1 MEPTVKKTNRFSP
14 FIFAAALIALLAGC
28 SSTRVV
34 DSWKDPS
41 FDPSQFQKTL
51 VVFQHPD
58 PGVRRMVEEEMA
70 RDIPHAVPAYEV
82 LSDGEI
88 RDIDRVKQKVRQL
101 GFDSAVVMR
110 LVGVDKQVT
119 YEPAHPIGAPPY
131 PYYMYDFW
139 PAWAWGW
146 TTVWEPGYVRTDQI
160 VKIATYVY
168 DLRQDK
174 LVWTSDSET
183 FNPAS
188 LRTAV
193 AEVVKVTARKAGEA
207 LRARG

>member
-1 MEPTVKKTNRFSP
+1 MNNPPRF
-14 FIFAAALIALLAGC
+14 FALVCAALFTALLAAC
-28 SSTRVV
+28 SSTQIV

-41 FDPSQFQKTL
+41 FDPAQFRNTL

-58 PGVRRMVEEEMA
+58 PGVRRRVEDEMA
-70 RDIPHAVPAYEV
+70 RDIPHAVPAYQALGDNEV
-82 LSDGEI
+82 
-88 RDIDRVKQKVRQL
+88 RDIDRVKQKVREL

-119 YEPAHPIGAPPY
+119 YEPPHPIGAPPY
-131 PYYMYDFW
+131 PYYTYDFW

-146 TTVWEPGYVRTDQI
+146 TAAWEPGYVRTDRI
-160 VKIATYVY
+160 VKIATDVY

-174 LVWTSDSET
+174 LVWASESET

-193 AEVVKVTARKAGEA
+193 AEVVKVTARKAGDA